1 MVGVLAPSSVHRGS
15 AWFVGDFS
23 NFTFEG
29 FFKKLLKSHPAGL
42 AATVQYMYMLV
53 YCCYGYEQG
62 HSPCLL

>member
-23 NFTFEG
+23 NFI
-29 FFKKLLKSHPAGL
+29 LLKDFLKSCSEVTRRAWQ
-42 AATVQYMYMLV
+42 AATVYMLV